1 MSFASFLIEKF
12 GEHNPKEIDELI
24 LDELI
29 PDLGT
34 LNEDQKKVL
43 EQYSN
48 LVRLSMSHLGIQS
61 LKNFPSLPNLY
72 VLEVNHNLLTGE
84 DFNEIPKL
92 YPNLHKQKV
101 TGNKITSID
110 VFKAIE
116 KSSIQ
121 KIEVLDNPFMTGSKV
136 EEELFDLL
144 ENVKIINRHNRGG
157 EEIDTTDYEEEDEEE
172 EDFEEDESLEDDD
185 VNENGEEEFE
195 AEEDEEDED
204 EEESESQPNKKS
216 KRH

>member
-34 LNEDQKKVL
+34 LNEDHKKVL

-48 LVRLSMSHLGIQS
+48 LIRLSMSHLGIKS

-72 VLEVNHNLLTGE
+72 VLEINHNLLTGE

-92 YPNLHKQKV
+92 YPNLHKLKV

-110 VFKAIE
+110 VFKSIE
-116 KSSIQ
+116 NSFIQ

-136 EEELFDLL
+136 EEELFDILG
-144 ENVKIINRHNRGG
+144 NVKIINRHNRGG

-172 EDFEEDESLEDDD
+172 EDFEEEEALEDDED
-185 VNENGEEEFE
+185 DMKEEEEF
-195 AEEDEEDED
+195 EDEEDED
-204 EEESESQPNKKS
+204 DEESESQPNKKS

>member
-34 LNEDQKKVL
+34 LNEDHKKVL

-48 LVRLSMSHLGIQS
+48 LIRLSMSHLGIKS

-72 VLEVNHNLLTGE
+72 VLEINYNLLTGE

-92 YPNLHKQKV
+92 YPNLHKLKV

-110 VFKAIE
+110 VFKSIE
-116 KSSIQ
+116 NSFIQ

-136 EEELFDLL
+136 EEELFDILG
-144 ENVKIINRHNRGG
+144 NVKIINRHNRGG

-172 EDFEEDESLEDDD
+172 EDFEEEEALEDDED
-185 VNENGEEEFE
+185 DMKEEEEFE
-195 AEEDEEDED
+195 DEEDEEDED
-204 EEESESQPNKKS
+204 DEESESQPNKKS

>member
-34 LNEDQKKVL
+34 LTEDHKKVL
-43 EQYSN
+43 EEYTN
-48 LVRLSMSHLGIQS
+48 LVRLSMSHLGLKS

-84 DFNEIPKL
+84 DLSEIPKL
-92 YPNLHKQKV
+92 YPNLHKLKV
-101 TGNKITSID
+101 TGNKITTPD
-110 VFKAIE
+110 VFKAIA

-121 KIEVLDNPFMTGSKV
+121 KIEVLENPFMTGSKV
-136 EEELFDLL
+136 EEELFDIM

-157 EEIDTTDYEEEDEEE
+157 DEIDTTDYEEEDEEE
-172 EDFEEDESLEDDD
+172 EDFEDDESLDDD
-185 VNENGEEEFE
+185 DDDIKEEEEFE
-195 AEEDEEDED
+195 EEEEEED
-204 EEESESQPNKKS
+204 ESESQHNKKS